1 MVAKT
6 REKLIEVARQ
16 LFIHKGVE
24 NTTISDI
31 ANASDKGRRTIYTYF
46 KNKKEIYAA
55 VIDRESD
62 KIVSELRKI
71 VDADCS
77 YADKLRRFLNLRL
90 AQSRLTD
97 ISAYSSIKSLI
108 TFEGRRTTK
117 IRRLAYEKENAILER
132 ILGEG
137 VAAGE
142 FRAARC
148 HMLNRFLLQLIQAT
162 DTVTQSDEILRP
174 SAETYEALIDF
185 IISDIT
191 AKAPVEQ

>member
-62 KIVSELRKI
+62 KIVSELRTI
-71 VDADCS
+71 VDSDSTCAE
-77 YADKLRRFLNLRL
+77 KLRRFLHLRL

-97 ISAYSSIKSLI
+97 MSAYSSIKSLI

-117 IRRLAYEKENAILER
+117 IRRLAYEKENTILEQ
-132 ILGEG
+132 ILSEG
-137 VAAGE
+137 VAKGE
-142 FRAARC
+142 FCAARC
-148 HMLNRFLLQLIQAT
+148 VMLNKFLLQMIQST
-162 DTVTQSDEILRP
+162 DAVPPSDEILRP
-174 SAETYEALIDF
+174 SADTYAALIDF
-185 IISDIT
+185 IVTDIT
-191 AKAPVEQ
+191 AKIPE